1 MFSWSK
7 CGYHVELNSIIARE
21 HYIRP
26 ALRKADQKELWL
38 RRKKAVIRGL
48 GNSCTQIKDENK
60 RLASTLRKNSGYSS
74 VPFECVT
81 DTLRWASAQNNWEL
95 MNNHELSSPNEIYT
109 VKFYEAAL
117 IHKYIN

>member
-7 CGYHVELNSIIARE
+7 CGYHVELNSIIAHE

-26 ALRKADQKELWL
+26 ALKKADRKELWL

-60 RLASTLRKNSGYSS
+60 RLTSTLCKNSVYSS
-74 VPFECVT
+74 VPFKCVT

-95 MNNHELSSPNEIYT
+95 MNNCKLSSPNEIYT
-109 VKFYEAAL
+109 VKFYEASL